1 MIGDRVRSW
10 SRSASEFGL
19 DAPPEDIGRSRC
31 FRCKCSRYVAAGI
44 GVSALILIIA
54 SVSAVV
60 LMNRD
65 RRSAKPSDP
74 TGCGCANVGLAQKDV
89 VLYLTASIRN
99 YPIKNTVHGDVMY
112 RTRTWCDGSPN
123 ASECESMGIFGP
135 TLVVRPG
142 DRIRIIVRNELDEK
156 EARAL
161 GPNPPTLDAWFQ
173 LANNVSGR
181 YAGLQDCGFSFTGKY
196 PDRAEDFTRDAT
208 NMPGH
213 RVSQF
218 EGTNIHL
225 HGMEIPPH
233 LFSPL
238 GTSDPSAEMIH
249 TRPGEC
255 QCYDFDISKD
265 HPAGGTYWYHPHLH
279 SSAAIQSW
287 SGMAGLIKVIGDLDD
302 TLPNLGVQQD
312 IPFAI
317 WDPHFRMLDDSDGVR
332 ETNLNSRMK
341 RRVLLGPRESLG
353 TDYFLKAQTDQSII
367 WYLVNG
373 EYQPTFRLRP
383 GETARL
389 RVLCATTENLAGF
402 EIVDSD
408 GNVVPFWRIG
418 SDGVVYKKPVQ
429 HSRLVLSGGMRE
441 EILVRFEK
449 EGRYSIQSRGLE
461 KVQFFCTGPDNQTL
475 AYLEVSGDTWPKTF
489 DVATLPLR
497 PTKIPIQPEEIVA
510 TRYVVLAM
518 KADRSRVPFPQFLQN
533 GKPYNL
539 SAIEFNVKT
548 GTAEEWII
556 LNPDRTMHPF
566 HVHQSPFQVK
576 AIQSGYMQDNPAMQE
591 VTRLDPTLD
600 NWRDT
605 VTVPA
610 QGSVKVWIRWLDFK
624 GKSVAHCHFLAHED
638 TGMLMNILM
647 E

>member
-1 MIGDRVRSW
+1 MIGDRQRSW

-19 DAPPEDIGRSRC
+19 DAPPEDGSTRC
-31 FRCKCSRYVAAGI
+31 CSRCKCQRGVVI
-44 GVSALILIIA
+44 GVAVMALIGALATI
-54 SVSAVV
+54 VTFV
-60 LMNRD
+60 LMNKD
-65 RRSAKPSDP
+65 SGKPHSDDP
-74 TGCGCANVGLAQKDV
+74 SGCGCATIGLSDKDV
-89 VLYLTASIRN
+89 VLHITASIRD
-99 YPIKNTVHGDVMY
+99 YPIKNTDHGDVMY

-123 ASECESMGIFGP
+123 ASQCERSGIFGP

-142 DRIRIIVRNELDEK
+142 DRLRIVVRNDFDE
-156 EARAL
+156 EQARAL
-161 GPNPPTLDAWFQ
+161 GPNPPKLEDWYK
-173 LANNVSGR
+173 LANNVTGR
-181 YAGLQDCGFSFTGKY
+181 YAGLQNCGFSFVGKY
-196 PDRAEDFTRDAT
+196 PETPEDFIRDAI

-213 RVSQF
+213 RASHF
-218 EGTNIHL
+218 ESTNIHL
-225 HGMEIPPH
+225 HGMEVPPH

-238 GTSDPSAEMIH
+238 GTSEPTAQMIH

-287 SGMAGLIKVIGDLDD
+287 SGMAGLIKVLGDLDD
-302 TLPNLGVQQD
+302 ALPKFGVEQD
-312 IPFAI
+312 LSFAI
-317 WDPHFRMLDDSDGVR
+317 WDPHFRTLDSSKDKEEASSNKSTTR
-332 ETNLNSRMK
+332 RM
-341 RRVLLGPRESLG
+341 LLGPRESLG
-353 TDYFLKAQTDQSII
+353 TDYFLHAQTDQSLI

-389 RVLCATTENLAGF
+389 RILCATTENLAGF

-408 GNVVPFWRIG
+408 NNTVPFWRIG
-418 SDGVVYKKPVQ
+418 SDGIVFRKPVN

-441 EILVRFEK
+441 EILVRMER
-449 EGRYSIQSRGLE
+449 EGKYRIQSRGLN
-461 KVQFFCTGPDNQTL
+461 KVQFFCTGPDDQTL
-475 AYLEVSGDTWPKTF
+475 AYFEVSGERWPKPF
-489 DVATLPLR
+489 DVTTLPLR
-497 PTKIPIQPEEIVA
+497 PTKAPISPEEIVA

-518 KADRSRVPFPQFLQN
+518 KGDRSRVPFPQFLQN
-533 GKPYNL
+533 GKPYNE
-539 SAIEFNVKT
+539 SDIEFNVKI

-566 HVHQSPFQVK
+566 HIHQSPFQVK
-576 AIQSGYMQDNPAMQE
+576 EIRSAYMQGSPAMQE
-591 VTRLDPTLD
+591 VTWLDPTLD

-605 VTVPA
+605 ITVPA
-610 QGSVKVWIRWLDFK
+610 QGSVKLWIRWLNLP